1 MTDSTAKDTA
11 PNDTALA
18 KWSRKFI
25 RERMAEAREA
35 SRNGRNVVTY
45 TQGQHEAITTAMAGL
60 LLRNEILAQ
69 RVAAL
74 EARPELKYLGV
85 WKDGSVYREGAAVT
99 HDGSIRVM
107 EAELM
112 RMVGAVLD
120 CPLPPLLETVDPATL
135 AE

>member
-99 HDGSIRVM
+99 HDGSLWIAKGDTI
-107 EAELM
+107 EQPG
-112 RMVGAVLD
+112 GANFLVLRSG
-120 CPLPPLLETVDPATL
+120 TW
-135 AE
+135 

>member
-1 MTDSTAKDTA
+1 VTDSTAKDTA

-99 HDGSIRVM
+99 HDGSLWIAKGDTI
-107 EAELM
+107 EQPGGTDSWQL
-112 RMVGAVLD
+112 AVRKGRD
-120 CPLPPLLETVDPATL
+120 AR
-135 AE
+135 